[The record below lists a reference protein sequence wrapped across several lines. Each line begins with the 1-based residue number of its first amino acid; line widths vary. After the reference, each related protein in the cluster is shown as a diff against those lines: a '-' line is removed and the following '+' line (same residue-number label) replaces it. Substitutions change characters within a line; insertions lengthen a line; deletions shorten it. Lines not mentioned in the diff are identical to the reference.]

1 MSKSMIRNTVEAM
14 HYSKYVEQ
22 FIACD
27 AIPRPPET
35 PAEFLVI
42 TEEFP
47 HLLAAY
53 CPQLADKDSPT
64 ARALAA
70 LMAEIPDWN

>member
-1 MSKSMIRNTVEAM
+1 MSKSMIRNAVEAM
-14 HYSKYVEQ
+14 KYSKYVEQ

-47 HLLAAY
+47 QLLSAY
-53 CPQLADKDSPT
+53 LPLTLTDTPFK
-64 ARALAA
+64 RALAE
-70 LMAEIPDWN
+70 LVAEIPDWV